1 VGGGGAETRIGV
13 AGACTCVEKGGP
25 SEDRRAWTVAYLEAP
40 MEGRGVRGRDV
51 PGRAPMEGR
60 GVGVR
65 TTEARIAEAGKND
78 ACSSSES
85 ECGSEV
91 CASEGMV

>member
-1 VGGGGAETRIGV
+1 MGGGGAEARIGV
-13 AGACTCVEKGGP
+13 AGACACVEKGGP

-60 GVGVR
+60 GVGLR
-65 TTEARIAEAGKND
+65 TTEAGENGGCPR
-78 ACSSSES
+78 SES
-85 ECGSEV
+85 ECGGKDYDNEIWR
-91 CASEGMV
+91 